1 MDVGVVI
8 VTKPPPPLQRVS
20 YLPPTQGILYRQQTT
35 ASFVR
40 SLVEYPWDDDLETRK
55 KYRIQS
61 ASRVFCPVCV
71 SLNHAKHFAMH
82 FPLTTHGAFNIKR

>member
-1 MDVGVVI
+1 MDVGVVIVI

-40 SLVEYPWDDDLETRK
+40 SLAR
-55 KYRIQS
+55 RI
-61 ASRVFCPVCV
+61 
-71 SLNHAKHFAMH
+71 SL
-82 FPLTTHGAFNIKR
+82 GR